1 VNFWKNTDLKRLES
15 TDLQTYK
22 IKKKFITKD
31 ESQQIVKW
39 IDSVNH
45 TGNDSNYHLSELS
58 KELKGKSCIFDISNT
73 PLTNYITKF
82 QSISDVSQ
90 DILPEFIYNIIDRI
104 SNEFNFPKDN
114 IFLQAVDMNKG
125 GKINP
130 HYDASLDG
138 YINYKCNVSVLSEDY
153 NFFIDNDSINI
164 QETDLYGF
172 EASLYK
178 HWTNEFNSRRVF
190 LSFGFVLKYEDL
202 GRNIDDPRVRLSKRI
217 EKYFQQ

>member
-1 VNFWKNTDLKRLES
+1 MVDLE
-15 TDLQTYK
+15 TYK
-22 IKKKFITKD
+22 LKKNFITKD
-31 ESQQIVKW
+31 EVNQIVNW

-45 TGNDSNYHLSELS
+45 NGNDSNHHLTELS
-58 KELKGKSCIFDISNT
+58 KTLNGKSYIFDISKT

-82 QSISDVSQ
+82 QSISDVSKE
-90 DILPEFIYNIIDRI
+90 ILPDFIYKIIDRI
-104 SNEFNFPKDN
+104 SEEFNFPKDN
-114 IFLQAVDMNKG
+114 VFLQSVDMNKG

-130 HYDASLDG
+130 HYDASIDG
-138 YINYKCNVSVLSEDY
+138 YVNYKCNISVLSEDY
-153 NFFIDNDSINI
+153 DLFLDKESIKI

-190 LSFGFVLKYEDL
+190 LSFGFILPYEIL
-202 GRNIDDPRVRLSKRI
+202 NRTENDPRVRLSKRI

>member
-1 VNFWKNTDLKRLES
+1 MENTE
-15 TDLQTYK
+15 TYK
-22 IKKKFITKD
+22 IKKKFISKD
-31 ESQQIVKW
+31 EVNQIVNW

-45 TGNDSNYHLSELS
+45 KGVDSNYHITELS
-58 KELKGKSCIFDISNT
+58 KTLNGKSYMFDISNT

-82 QSISDVSQ
+82 QSIYDVSN
-90 DILPEFIYNIIDRI
+90 DELPEFINNIIDRI
-104 SNEFNFPKDN
+104 SKEFNFPKDN

-130 HYDASLDG
+130 HYDASIDG
-138 YINYKCNVSVLSEDY
+138 YINYKCNISVLSEDY
-153 NFFIDNDSINI
+153 EFFLDKESIKI

-190 LSFGFVLKYEDL
+190 LSFGFVLPYEIL
-202 GRNIDDPRVRLSKRI
+202 NRTKNDPRVRLSKRI
-217 EKYFQQ
+217 EKYFQK

>member
-1 VNFWKNTDLKRLES
+1 MDLE
-15 TDLQTYK
+15 TFK
-22 IKKKFITKD
+22 IKKKFITND
-31 ESQQIVKW
+31 EVTQIVNW

-45 TGNDSNYHLSELS
+45 IGNDSNHHLTELS
-58 KELKGKSCIFDISNT
+58 KVLNGKSFIFDISNT

-90 DILPEFIYNIIDRI
+90 EPLPDFIYDIIDRI
-104 SNEFNFPKDN
+104 SKEFNFPKDN

-130 HYDASLDG
+130 HYDASFDG
-138 YINYKCNVSVLSEDY
+138 YINYKCNISVLSNDY
-153 NFFIDNDSINI
+153 NFFIGNDSINVE
-164 QETDLYGF
+164 QTDLYGF

-178 HWTNEFNSRRVF
+178 HWTNEFNSRRFF

-202 GRNIDDPRVRLSKRI
+202 GRNINDPRVRLSKRI

>member
-1 VNFWKNTDLKRLES
+1 MES
-15 TDLQTYK
+15 YK
-22 IKKKFITKD
+22 IKKNFITSD
-31 ESQQIVKW
+31 ESNQIIKW
-39 IDSVNH
+39 LDSVYH

-58 KELKGKSCIFDISNT
+58 KKLKGKSCIFDISNT

-82 QSISDVSQ
+82 QSISDVSKEQ
-90 DILPEFIYNIIDRI
+90 LPDFIYNIIDRI
-104 SNEFNFPKDN
+104 SKEFNFPKDN

-130 HYDASLDG
+130 HYDAALNG
-138 YINYKCNVSVLSEDY
+138 YINYKCNISVLSEDY
-153 NFFIDNDSINI
+153 ELFIDKESIKI

-190 LSFGFVLKYEDL
+190 LSFGFVLKYEDV
-202 GRNIDDPRVRLSKRI
+202 GRNENDPRIRLSKRI
-217 EKYFQQ
+217 EKYFQK